1 MKSASCCRA
10 SSSRW
15 VDGMAL
21 DLSFKDLADVA
32 AGDASDGRPL
42 KVALDLIDE
51 DPDQPRREFPEEE
64 LQNLA
69 ASIRIEG
76 ILQPIVVRRSEKVGR
91 FIIVMGARRYRAAKL
106 AELTEVPIFIQVA
119 DEANPYAQMVENIQ
133 RDDLKAS
140 EIARF
145 ITARLE
151 AGEKQTEVARRLG
164 KPRDWVSRYGAVP
177 KMPPFLQEMLA
188 TSSIRAVYE
197 LYQAWRQEPGEVER
211 AVEDGTAFTD
221 GQAREFAATVR
232 ASGTLPGS
240 IDATADE
247 PDGSMERAEP
257 SGRPDR
263 SARTPAAIAPQSRPA
278 AKGVAV
284 VRVRVGKRRG
294 ALVLDDTMARSQG
307 FARVAFDDGSVEDA
321 GVTALRIEAVLIG

>member
-1 MKSASCCRA
+1 
-10 SSSRW
+10 
-15 VDGMAL
+15 MAL

-32 AGDASDGRPL
+32 AGSTKDGRPL
-42 KVALDLIDE
+42 MVALDLIDE
-51 DPDQPRREFPEEE
+51 DAHQPRREFSEEE
-64 LQNLA
+64 LQSLA
-69 ASIRIEG
+69 ASIRVEG
-76 ILQPIVVRRSEKVGR
+76 ILQPIVVRRSQQPGR
-91 FIIVMGARRYRAAKL
+91 FVIVMGARRYRAAKL
-106 AELTEVPIFIQVA
+106 AELAEAPVIVQDA
-119 DEANPYAQMVENIQ
+119 DVANPYAQMIENIQ

-151 AGEKQTEVARRLG
+151 AGEKQTEIARRLG

-263 SARTPAAIAPQSRPA
+263 SARTPAAIEPQSRHA

-294 ALVLDDTMARSQG
+294 ALVLDDASARSHG
-307 FARVAFDDGSVEDA
+307 FALVAFDDGSVEDA

>member
-1 MKSASCCRA
+1 
-10 SSSRW
+10 
-15 VDGMAL
+15 MAL

-32 AGDASDGRPL
+32 VGNALDGRPL

-51 DPDQPRREFPEEE
+51 DPDQPRREFPEDE

-69 ASIRIEG
+69 ASIRIDG
-76 ILQPIVVRRSEKVGR
+76 ILQPIVVRRSEQASR

-106 AELTEVPIFIQVA
+106 ADLAEAPIFIQDA

-133 RDDLKAS
+133 RDDLKAN

-145 ITARLE
+145 ITARLA
-151 AGEKQTEVARRLG
+151 AGEKQTDIARRLG

-197 LYQAWRQEPGEVER
+197 LYQAWRQDPGDVER
-211 AVEDGTAFTD
+211 AVRDRTAFTD
-221 GQAREFAATVR
+221 AQAREFAATVR
-232 ASGTLPGS
+232 SSGTPPEA
-240 IDATADE
+240 IDAKADE
-247 PDGSMERAEP
+247 PVGSMESTEP
-257 SGRPDR
+257 SRRPDR
-263 SARTPAAIAPQSRPA
+263 SARAPAAMAPQSRPT

-284 VRVRVGKRRG
+284 VRVRVGKRHG
-294 ALVLDDTMARSQG
+294 ALVLDDTMASSQG
-307 FARVAFDDGSVEDA
+307 FARVAFDNGSVEDA
-321 GVTALRIEAVLIG
+321 SVTALRIEAVLIG